1 MHGYTWIHTAAQFCL
16 TLTPTD
22 AVVGAT
28 ARVHQLPAGCTT
40 HSETTTEPSMMQWVM
55 LMDARSFANNDD
67 ETMPSQTRARAPTCW
82 EPSKRHVAFAGTRL
96 IVLTR
101 IVLAEHPMPSP
112 AALVF
117 SFFWASQR
125 QSYPSVSSGCCQY
138 RDCFRGTSARRLSH
152 AISRLVCRG
161 PYRHLS
167 FVERAYSPS
176 AARRSHIP

>member
-1 MHGYTWIHTAAQFCL
+1 M
-16 TLTPTD
+16 
-22 AVVGAT
+22 GAT

-55 LMDARSFANNDD
+55 LMDAWSFANNED

-82 EPSKRHVAFAGTRL
+82 APSKRHVAFAGIRL

-117 SFFWASQR
+117 SFFWGEPATVVSVCQQRLLPIPRLLPWNLREEPFSCDITNCVQRTIPTPLFRRKSIFSQCR
-125 QSYPSVSSGCCQY
+125 Q
-138 RDCFRGTSARRLSH
+138 
-152 AISRLVCRG
+152 AI
-161 PYRHLS
+161 P
-167 FVERAYSPS
+167 
-176 AARRSHIP
+176 